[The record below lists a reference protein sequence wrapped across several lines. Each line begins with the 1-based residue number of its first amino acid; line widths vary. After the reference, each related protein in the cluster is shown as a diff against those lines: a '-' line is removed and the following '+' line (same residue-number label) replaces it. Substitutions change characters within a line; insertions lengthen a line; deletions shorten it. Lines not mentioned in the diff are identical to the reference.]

1 MESSYIGASPA
12 YGIFQRQVF
21 AGDGSTTV
29 FNLDYTVTTPTQL
42 LVSIDG
48 IIQEPE
54 YSYAVSFSNG
64 SSTINFSE
72 PPDLNGRIW
81 IIYLGR
87 QLLVPTQALSSPHID
102 SANSNSNFVGDG
114 STGTFTLTRTPSVA
128 GDVNIMVFVDNV
140 FQVYGTNYTVSGESL
155 IFNAGSI
162 PTNAAKITAIQLAES
177 NNVIDTVQDGS
188 ITASKLSLSYTT
200 STFTGGNSNYTIA
213 AGHTSDSILVFY
225 NGVCLVPGDSAPTND
240 YYVTGTTLQFNFTTL
255 AGSNI
260 MVRYLP
266 V

>member
-42 LVSIDG
+42 LVSVDG

-102 SANSNSNFVGDG
+102 SFTGDG
-114 STGTFTLTRTPSVA
+114 STGTYTLTRTPSVA
-128 GDVNIMVFVDNV
+128 NGANMIVFVDG
-140 FQVYGTNYTVSGESL
+140 VYQIYGSSNNYTVS
-155 IFNAGSI
+155 
-162 PTNAAKITAIQLAES
+162 
-177 NNVIDTVQDGS
+177 
-188 ITASKLSLSYTT
+188 
-200 STFTGGNSNYTIA
+200 
-213 AGHTSDSILVFY
+213 
-225 NGVCLVPGDSAPTND
+225 VCLIPGDSTPTND

>member
-140 FQVYGTNYTVSGESL
+140 FQVYGTNYTVSGDSL

-162 PTNAAKITAIQLAES
+162 PASAAKITAIQLAES
-177 NNVIDTVQDGS
+177 NNVIDTVLDCS
-188 ITASKLSLSYTT
+188 ITNAKLSLSYSST
-200 STFTGGNSNYTIA
+200 SFTGNGVWADRTID
-213 AGHTSDSILVFY
+213 AGHTVDSILVFY
-225 NGVCLVPGDSAPTND
+225 NGVCLQPTTD
-240 YYVTGTTLQFNFTTL
+240 YTVSGTTLTFTFTPL
-255 AGSNI
+255 NNSNI
-260 MVRYLP
+260 VVRYLP
-266 V
+266 I